1 MEDRARRLA
10 VKARSALFLVAIVAA
25 LAVLYINT
33 YSETYAQT
41 ESSAEL
47 EAPALTAASTGEN
60 AVALSWNSVFSAVR
74 YELWVWWNSDTD
86 WQRLDGGGL
95 TGTSYTHSGLSAGTT
110 YHYAV
115 RAVGADGNTS
125 AWSEYARV
133 TVPETQTATP
143 SPTSTQAATL
153 GSTSTPTPTPTAS
166 TLSAPTLTAQAGAS
180 SVELSWSPVSGAVR
194 YELWVWRDSASGWQ
208 RLDDGSLTGISF
220 MHRGV
225 SPGTTY
231 FYAVQAVSAGGELG
245 EWSQFANAS
254 AGQAPIATHTPTAST
269 QTVATATPTAS
280 TQTVATATP
289 TSTATLA
296 ATPTATPSV
305 AGSVLSKPVLTA
317 EAAASSVVLSWAL
330 VSGAIRYELWVWR
343 DEASGWQ
350 QLDDG
355 GLTGTSFTHNGITL
369 GTTYHYALRAVDAHG
384 GTSEWSEFAN
394 ATVSDGSTQTATAT
408 PSVTATPTMTP
419 TQGDTPTATVT
430 PTVATTQR
438 GALIALYE
446 ATDGDN
452 WKHNDNWLTDA
463 PLDSWYGVTADRLGR
478 VDRLRLRYNGL
489 NGHIP
494 DLSALA
500 DLTTLSLSFN
510 SFPGPFPDLSA
521 LTTNLSSLSLQDN
534 ELTGPI
540 PDLSAFSNLA
550 YLTINHNQ
558 LTGPIP
564 DRDRL
569 PNLIELSLH
578 SNRLTGTI
586 PHGLGELL
594 NLQFLYLSGN
604 DLSGCIPESLRL
616 IRGHDLDGLGLPYC
630 PAPTPTPGPTPTP
643 ATTERGALIALYEA
657 TGGANWP
664 YKYNWLTAKPI
675 SQWYGVTTDS
685 FGRATELD
693 VRFNNLTG
701 KIPDLSAL
709 SNLRKLRLAGNNL
722 TGSIPNF
729 SALTNLRDLD
739 LGNNELT
746 GTIPDLGGLTNLTRL
761 RLYGNRLTGHIPD
774 LSKLTNLSDLELG
787 LNRLSGP
794 IPDLSKLTD
803 LTLLH
808 LSDNQLTGPIPD
820 LSALTE
826 LRKLII
832 ADNQLSGS
840 IPDLKTLTKLT
851 ELVLAG
857 NQLTGQVPDLSG
869 LTELQ
874 QIRLSD
880 NRLSGEIP
888 DLSSFTK
895 LNDLELEQNQL
906 TGRIPDVS
914 ALSKVRLLDLSDNN
928 LNGPIPD
935 LSNLINLVDL
945 NLKNN
950 QLTGPILDLPLL
962 TNLAF
967 VILERNMLTGPI
979 PDLSALPR
987 LSTLRLDGNSLCL
1000 PAGASLSHPNIN
1012 VADDLKSLNP
1022 PACTEAD
1029 LAGLVGMPQN
1039 LAATVN
1045 GSQVTLTWDAV
1056 RSAVSYEV
1064 KAWDSIGQQW
1074 GSIGG
1079 VLTTAAFTHT
1089 TQADGRNYLYQVSAR
1104 GANGARS
1111 SWSQGVYAIVVPKQ
1125 FPPPPISLG
1134 LDLIYQKYFEVD
1146 GLGVVAVR
1154 DVTDEKMV
1162 QTREIIT
1169 GMLANR
1175 SDLLEAM
1182 AYYDTRIHIRDELYF
1197 SAFKFATSAEEV
1209 WGANVPETETY
1220 CYVMIHEFAHVIHF
1234 SLEDQAD
1241 GEAFNAKLQAL
1252 FDAALTAGLWNDD
1265 YASTNIAEYWAETV
1279 TFWFEERVVANQLK
1293 LADYDPAAARLI
1305 EEVFGEGTTVPSDCK
1320 R

>member
-1 MEDRARRLA
+1 MGIEGI
-10 VKARSALFLVAIVAA
+10 FLTRTPQNSLLLLAIVAA
-25 LAVLYINT
+25 LSCFIFLADSAT
-33 YSETYAQT
+33 FAQT
-41 ESSAEL
+41 ESSTDL
-47 EAPALTAASTGEN
+47 DAPELTAASTGSN
-60 AVALSWNSVFSAVR
+60 SVSLSWNTVSGAVR
-74 YELWVWWNSDTD
+74 YELWVWWDSDVD

-95 TGTSYTHSGLSAGTT
+95 TGTSFTHSVLSEGTT

-115 RAVGADGNTS
+115 RAIDATGTAG
-125 AWSEYARV
+125 AWSEYANV
-133 TVPETQTATP
+133 TVPEALMATSTPTSTPTATP
-143 SPTSTQAATL
+143 ESPPA
-153 GSTSTPTPTPTAS
+153 STPTPTPTAS
-166 TLSAPTLTAQAGAS
+166 NLSAPALTAKAGDS
-180 SVELSWSPVSGAVR
+180 VVELTWTPVTGAVR

-220 MHRGV
+220 THRGV

-254 AGQAPIATHTPTAST
+254 AGQAPIATH
-269 QTVATATPTAS
+269 TPTAS

-394 ATVSDGSTQTATAT
+394 ATVSDGSTPTATAT

-478 VDRLRLRYNGL
+478 VDRLRLRGNRL

-494 DLSALA
+494 DLSALV
-500 DLTTLSLSFN
+500 DLRNLNLAFN
-510 SFPGPFPDLSA
+510 SFPGAFPDLSA
-521 LTTNLSSLSLQDN
+521 LTANLAHLDLQRN

-540 PDLSAFSNLA
+540 PDMSGFSNLA
-550 YLTINHNQ
+550 YLTLGHNQ

-564 DRDRL
+564 ARDAL
-569 PNLIELSLH
+569 PNLISLGLND
-578 SNRLTGTI
+578 NRLTGTI
-586 PHGLGELL
+586 PPGLGELL
-594 NLQFLYLSGN
+594 NLQLLSLAGN
-604 DLSGCIPESLRL
+604 GLSGCIPDSLRL
-616 IRGHDLDGLGLPYC
+616 IRSHDLDRLGLPYC

-746 GTIPDLGGLTNLTRL
+746 GTIPDMGGLTNLTRL

-787 LNRLSGP
+787 LNLLSGP

-808 LSDNQLTGPIPD
+808 LSDNQLTGPLPDLSVLTQLRRLIIAGNQLTGSIPD
-820 LSALTE
+820 LSALT
-826 LRKLII
+826 
-832 ADNQLSGS
+832 
-840 IPDLKTLTKLT
+840 KLT
-851 ELVLAG
+851 ALVISG
-857 NQLTGQVPDLSG
+857 NQLTGLIPDLSA

-914 ALSKVRLLDLSDNN
+914 ALSKVRLLDLADNN
-928 LNGPIPD
+928 LSGPIPD

-1182 AYYDTRIHIRDELYF
+1182 AYYNTRIHIRDELYF

-1234 SLEDQAD
+1234 ALEDQAD

-1279 TFWFEERVVANQLK
+1279 TFWFEERVLATQLK

-1305 EEVFGEGTTVPSDCK
+1305 EEVFGEGATVPSDCK
-1320 R
+1320 H